1 MRDNTCFITCLP
13 DGTSLPEVV
22 EYWMEKTSSSFILI
36 AKFHELV
43 INFNPQQ
50 NTIDR
55 IKDIPGSKRCKNLAE
70 IHSKEDEN
78 VMVIREN
85 GENHVQ
91 VHEES
96 SEINSIIE
104 KIKKQA
110 IMRKC
115 FLNWELKKD
124 CNECTSHQK
133 QTQPNCNDLCYNNIE
148 CADCISAEEDHRIG
162 NTIYLPTVINSRKYR
177 RHSLEEVR
185 DEERD
190 PILLGIGF
198 DDNGFSIS
206 LSDCKNKNRND
217 ENHDA
222 EKNLNNDVLL
232 DKSKLNATKLHLD
245 LLEICYWNGLIG
257 MIRERTTLPEMLFFH
272 IDIVAYPS
280 RRRVR
285 RRSQQQAE
293 EHPRYHAQCTEES
306 KVQDRESRNYDIV
319 TSTSPV
325 FSDRDSA
332 TATNTP
338 LPVTPTLNIP
348 YAQERARQDMV
359 QGQGQHSIAG
369 GGRTNPRHPQYQD
382 QTARQRSFTNWPAT
396 AHQAPA
402 RMVEFGFFYT
412 GHDVDIHWPPP
423 PQLIADCDHAEAIRE
438 NQRLKRILKCIQC
451 KRNDCNLLFLP
462 CSHHRLC
469 VPCAENITNCLVCGR
484 EVEEKVKT
492 YR

>member
-1 MRDNTCFITCLP
+1 
-13 DGTSLPEVV
+13 
-22 EYWMEKTSSSFILI
+22 
-36 AKFHELV
+36 
-43 INFNPQQ
+43 
-50 NTIDR
+50 
-55 IKDIPGSKRCKNLAE
+55 
-70 IHSKEDEN
+70 
-78 VMVIREN
+78 
-85 GENHVQ
+85 
-91 VHEES
+91 
-96 SEINSIIE
+96 
-104 KIKKQA
+104 
-110 IMRKC
+110 
-115 FLNWELKKD
+115 
-124 CNECTSHQK
+124 
-133 QTQPNCNDLCYNNIE
+133 
-148 CADCISAEEDHRIG
+148 
-162 NTIYLPTVINSRKYR
+162 
-177 RHSLEEVR
+177 
-185 DEERD
+185 
-190 PILLGIGF
+190 
-198 DDNGFSIS
+198 
-206 LSDCKNKNRND
+206 
-217 ENHDA
+217 
-222 EKNLNNDVLL
+222 
-232 DKSKLNATKLHLD
+232 
-245 LLEICYWNGLIG
+245 
-257 MIRERTTLPEMLFFH
+257 
-272 IDIVAYPS
+272 
-280 RRRVR
+280 
-285 RRSQQQAE
+285 AE

-412 GHDVDIHWPPP
+412 
-423 PQLIADCDHAEAIRE
+423 EAIRE